1 MTSAPTWW
9 SIRRSTVASTRHYNI
24 ASMMLCWMLL
34 FCKPPTTMA
43 ASLSLDPQQ
52 PSYTH
57 LEEQRNDDET
67 STPQQQHAEAKSTE
81 MNQNVLFQVQAS
93 VTVTLSNDDDG
104 GDYDNTNFVDFD
116 PRPWMDDS
124 KSFILTIDEVLEEG
138 GNGGDDTTKPQGT
151 NDPFQMEQP
160 LKLSWEILNNTT
172 LSSSA
177 STIIL
182 KGEATLSMLFPLEDA
197 TTTTLGGSQAAAD
210 RTLIVTLWEDDVDT
224 DDDVELLPPT
234 MLTRRLAN
242 LPKKVLE
249 FKTRQSKLVPVELH
263 ASGPFVK
270 VQLDTFTT
278 YSLPHFLEN
287 KKGGFH
293 HGKQTQSEAGGAWSW
308 TLYGC
313 TALASWI
320 WFWVSQRKS
329 ASAIQNNTGEAREP
343 LDGSV
348 GDEGNKRDH
357 VDEQEECSVEDED
370 PHALAEKDQLSYE
383 GDSSGSSDCGSACKI
398 DRPPK
403 VVRDSPHTIIPKDLA
418 FLSRPDGTPSSNSK
432 RAIWKC
438 DQNKDNSKFSKRAS
452 KLPPKEIFA
461 DMESNTVGETTMPVV
476 GQSKKVP
483 PSSGA
488 KYTAKMPAHSSATR
502 VTAPVDGNV
511 FEETTR
517 AQASPPVVIARKDE
531 KMLPTSMDSGSTETD
546 EDHKAKTN
554 PAEHTE
560 AKTVESKREPRV
572 TKSRAVF
579 DNGCLASTAST
590 EGTNCRPR
598 CLLNSESCFLTH
610 LLCLFF
616 IIIITTDCANATGEA
631 GIIGAPSKVHDD
643 HTNDLSRLNLTSL
656 EAPEKAD
663 KQGANDP
670 PQEEKA
676 ASTTG
681 IGELPVV
688 AKHDKQEQTSLVMSD
703 KRGRNTHV
711 GDMENN
717 NWLRRLKK
725 RGNIHIDDKAVS
737 EGKSSQ
743 EEDHPS
749 HQKDDAA
756 TNPFVS
762 ALPVG
767 NESSESDGSQD
778 LGAQKKYNRN
788 LSFASANVE
797 TGSAKEEDDDFA
809 YPDSSD
815 SPTGKPEG
823 RVTPSTDGS
832 RKRLSSSQSDTID
845 TAGTAI
851 SDVVSRVAKKRR
863 KRRRISLDTAD
874 KLLLPGVGPSKS
886 LKWAAENVMS
896 QSWNSGRR
904 RSKSKSKA
912 SSKSA

>member
-24 ASMMLCWMLL
+24 PSMMLCWMLL

-43 ASLSLDPQQ
+43 VPLSLDPQQ

-93 VTVTLSNDDDG
+93 VTATLSNDDDG

-138 GNGGDDTTKPQGT
+138 GNGGDDTTKAQGT

-210 RTLIVTLWEDDVDT
+210 RTLIVALWEDDVDT

-438 DQNKDNSKFSKRAS
+438 DQNKDNNKFSKRAS

-461 DMESNTVGETTMPVV
+461 DMESSTVGETTMPVV
-476 GQSKKVP
+476 GQSKKVA

-531 KMLPTSMDSGSTETD
+531 KMMPTSMDSGITETD
-546 EDHKAKTN
+546 ENHKAKTN
-554 PAEHTE
+554 PVELTE

-572 TKSRAVF
+572 TKPRAVF
-579 DNGCLASTAST
+579 DNCCLASTAST
-590 EGTNCRPR
+590 EGTNCHPR

-643 HTNDLSRLNLTSL
+643 HTSDLSRLNLTSL
-656 EAPEKAD
+656 EAPEKTD
-663 KQGANDP
+663 KQGAN
-670 PQEEKA
+670 
-676 ASTTG
+676 
-681 IGELPVV
+681 
-688 AKHDKQEQTSLVMSD
+688 
-703 KRGRNTHV
+703 
-711 GDMENN
+711 
-717 NWLRRLKK
+717 
-725 RGNIHIDDKAVS
+725 
-737 EGKSSQ
+737 
-743 EEDHPS
+743 EDHPS

-756 TNPFVS
+756 TNPSVS

-767 NESSESDGSQD
+767 NESSECDGSQD

-797 TGSAKEEDDDFA
+797 TGSAEEEDDDFA

-886 LKWAAENVMS
+886 LKRAAENVMS